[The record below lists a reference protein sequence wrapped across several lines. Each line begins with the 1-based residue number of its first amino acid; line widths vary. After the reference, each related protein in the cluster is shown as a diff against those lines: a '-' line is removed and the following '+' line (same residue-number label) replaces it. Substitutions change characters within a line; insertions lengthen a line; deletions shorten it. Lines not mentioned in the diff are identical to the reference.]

1 LEEIEGDFE
10 EDVTKIDL
18 RNWRCEDGRWMEQVG
33 FDISGVEPLDFA
45 IRELVRQ
52 QNTNQI
58 F

>member
-1 LEEIEGDFE
+1 
-10 EDVTKIDL
+10 
-18 RNWRCEDGRWMEQVG
+18 VG

-58 F
+58 FWFSGYPSVVI